1 MTPQSFPIWKLS
13 NAWISTAEM
22 LKRSADKLLFNY
34 QLAYQELNRQTSH
47 AIASGERTQITL
59 PPDLDLYCP
68 YMLLMGYAIENLIKG
83 AIICGTGLND
93 PDFGGAVNF
102 DDFRAVNRE
111 NGAPWTIDQH
121 GFINLLKVTAIRA
134 DIFNDDEKEV
144 LQYLDIII
152 KWGGRYP
159 VPKRQEPGRSSGF
172 VCAEPPYIGSRNILP
187 IPAVN
192 SIYEKALE
200 EMRRVCSQYQAED

>member
-22 LKRSADKLLFNY
+22 LKRSADRLLSNY
-34 QLAYQELNRQTSH
+34 QLAYQELSRQTSQ
-47 AIASGERTQITL
+47 AIASGERTRITM
-59 PPDLDLYCP
+59 PQDLDLYCP

-83 AIICGTGLND
+83 AIICGTGLSD
-93 PDFGGAVNF
+93 PNFGGAVNF
-102 DDFRAVNRE
+102 EEFRAINRE
-111 NGAPWTIDQH
+111 NGAPWTVDQH

-134 DIFNDDEKEV
+134 DLFNDDEKEV
-144 LQYLDIII
+144 LKYLDIII

-159 VPKRQEPGRSSGF
+159 VPKRQESGGSSGF
-172 VCAEPPYIGSRNILP
+172 VCAEPPYIGSRDTLP

-200 EMRRVCSQYQAED
+200 EMRRVCSQYQAVD

>member
-1 MTPQSFPIWKLS
+1 MSPQSFPIWKLS

-22 LKRSADKLLFNY
+22 LKRSADKLLSDY
-34 QLAYQELNRQTSH
+34 LVAYEELSRQTSH
-47 AIASGERTQITL
+47 AITSIERTQITM
-59 PPDLDLYCP
+59 PQDLDLYCP

-83 AIICGTGLND
+83 VIICGTGSSD
-93 PDFGGAVNF
+93 PSFGGAVNF
-102 DDFRAVNRE
+102 EDFRAVNRE
-111 NGAPWTIDQH
+111 NSAPWTIDQH

-134 DIFNDDEKEV
+134 DLFNDDEVEV
-144 LQYLDIII
+144 LKYLDIII

-172 VCAEPPYIGSRNILP
+172 VCAEPPCIGSRNTLP
-187 IPAVN
+187 ITAVK

-200 EMRRVCSQYQAED
+200 EMWEVCSQYQAVG